1 MKHFAPGAG
10 EINVQ
15 HLCSQPVMTYST
27 LPSTLSFP
35 RRQVCTHV
43 PDSTFS
49 APDSLLS
56 GAVSLGVDRCR
67 HSHNHRWDPVAYR
80 VHEPLLESAC
90 AGVVGHPEVPDSEEE
105 VQPFEEHPGE
115 GGQVEVMEYTGDDL
129 AQHLEGRGGHWSG
142 PGCSDLTTCSSPG
155 LSLGNFGE
163 RCSLAFFTC
172 PSSLRVMSP
181 NGWMVPLVYSHA
193 LAGCH
198 LGHPRKTEMYH
209 V

>member
-1 MKHFAPGAG
+1 MFLPVYCPCYFTLVVHLFLWTSVCLVCKMGTIGALSSRVVLIDMRNG
-10 EINVQ
+10 VYETLRPRGWRNK
-15 HLCSQPVMTYST
+15 CSASLFSAWVVTYST

-35 RRQVCTHV
+35 GRHVCTHV

-115 GGQVEVMEYTGDDL
+115 GTPNIIL
-129 AQHLEGRGGHWSG
+129 AR
-142 PGCSDLTTCSSPG
+142 
-155 LSLGNFGE
+155 
-163 RCSLAFFTC
+163 
-172 PSSLRVMSP
+172 
-181 NGWMVPLVYSHA
+181 
-193 LAGCH
+193 
-198 LGHPRKTEMYH
+198 
-209 V
+209 